1 MTKVTSWV
9 RWLGLITLAFALA
22 SLVLSLISAT
32 AAQELALAL
41 MIFGNRMALAAA
53 ILGVAVGWQRRRWI
67 WTTALAL
74 AGLGTLF
81 SGPISQAMNMNAPYI
96 IAPIIV
102 GALAVA
108 LVGVRGLPRATGSA
122 AR

>member
-1 MTKVTSWV
+1 MAKVTPWV
-9 RWLGLITLAFALA
+9 RWLGLITLVFALI

-32 AAQELALAL
+32 TAQELAVAL
-41 MIFGNRMALAAA
+41 MLLGNRMALAAA

-74 AGLGTLF
+74 AGLATLF
-81 SGPISQAMNMNAPYI
+81 SGPISEAINTNAPYI

-102 GALAVA
+102 GVLALA
-108 LVGVRGLPRATGSA
+108 LVGAPGLPRATSSA